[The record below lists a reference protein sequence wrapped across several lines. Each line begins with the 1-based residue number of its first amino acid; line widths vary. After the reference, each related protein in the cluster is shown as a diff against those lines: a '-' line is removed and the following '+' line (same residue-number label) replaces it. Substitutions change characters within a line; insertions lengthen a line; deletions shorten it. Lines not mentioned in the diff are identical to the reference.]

1 MVVSGCLRIAKLS
14 SVDFLSAENL
24 NHCISH

>member
-24 NHCISH
+24 NQCISH